1 MMTVRQSIRR
11 RPRRSAGLRL
21 GLVSALALTLAAC
34 GSTSEGTNPALGWSQ
49 MGSPKELE
57 VERAQIRHAVRFA
70 TDQAT
75 IDSVERDR
83 LRTFL
88 AAIDLEAGDSI
99 RLEGHADERASDLYN
114 LDLAA
119 RRSEAVRRFLHAEG
133 LGRVEM
139 HESAYGERA
148 PAASERSQ
156 AAWRENRRV
165 EVVVDRH
172 LVVLPPC
179 PDWSRRSGTDFANQ
193 PHTNF
198 GCAVQTNL
206 GLMIANP
213 RDLERGRALSPADGT
228 READAIVRYRT
239 DEVKELQEEVIQ

>member
-1 MMTVRQSIRR
+1 MMTAHSSIRP

-21 GLVSALALTLAAC
+21 GLVSAFALTLAAC
-34 GSTSEGTNPALGWSQ
+34 GPTVEGTNPALGWSQ

-57 VERAQIRHAVRFA
+57 VERAQVRHAVRFD

-75 IDSVERDR
+75 ISSLERDR

-88 AAIDLEAGDSI
+88 AAVDLGPGDSI

-119 RRSEAVRRFLHAEG
+119 RRSEAVRRLLHAAGFE
-133 LGRVEM
+133 RVLM

-148 PAASERSQ
+148 PAASESSQ
-156 AAWRENRRV
+156 AAWRQNRRV
-165 EVVVDRH
+165 EVVVERH

-206 GLMIANP
+206 GLMIAEP
-213 RDLERGRALSPADGT
+213 RDLQRGRALGPADGT
-228 READAIVRYRT
+228 REAEAIVRYRT
-239 DEVKELQEEVIQ
+239 GELKELQEEVTQ

>member
-1 MMTVRQSIRR
+1 MTTVRQFLRR
-11 RPRRSAGLRL
+11 RLQRPVGLRL
-21 GLVSALALTLAAC
+21 GLVSALAVTLAGC
-34 GSTSEGTNPALGWSQ
+34 GPSLDGTNPALGWNE

-57 VERAQIRHAVRFA
+57 VERAQARHAVHFD
-70 TDQAT
+70 TDHAT
-75 IDSVERDR
+75 ISGVERDR
-83 LRTFL
+83 LLTFL
-88 AAIDLEAGDSI
+88 GAVDLKAGDSI

-119 RRSEAVRRFLHAEG
+119 RRVEAVRRFLHAQGFE
-133 LGRVEM
+133 RVEM

-148 PAASERSQ
+148 PTATASTEE
-156 AAWRENRRV
+156 AWRRNRRV

-206 GLMIANP
+206 GLMVAEP
-213 RDLERGRALSPADGT
+213 RDLERGRPLGPADGT
-228 READAIVRYRT
+228 REAEAIVRYRT
-239 DEVKELQEEVIQ
+239 GEVTEIEEEVTN

>member
-1 MMTVRQSIRR
+1 MTTVRQTMRR
-11 RPRRSAGLRL
+11 QPRRAAGLRL
-21 GLVSALALTLAAC
+21 GLVPALALAVAGCGPTLD
-34 GSTSEGTNPALGWSQ
+34 GGNPALGWNE

-57 VERAQIRHAVRFA
+57 VEHAQVRHAVHFD

-75 IDSVERDR
+75 ISGVERDR
-83 LRTFL
+83 LLTFL
-88 AAIDLEAGDSI
+88 AAVDLGRGDSI

-114 LDLAA
+114 LELAA
-119 RRSEAVRRFLHAEG
+119 RRAEAVRRLLHAQGFE
-133 LGRVEM
+133 RVEM
-139 HESAYGERA
+139 HETAYGERA
-148 PAASERSQ
+148 PRATASAEE
-156 AAWRENRRV
+156 AWRQNRRV

-206 GLMIANP
+206 GLMIAEP
-213 RDLERGRALSPADGT
+213 RDLERGRPLGPADGT
-228 READAIVRYRT
+228 REAEAIVRYRAG
-239 DEVKELQEEVIQ
+239 EVTELEEEVTN